1 MPCDDPNPGFTATS
15 ALRSNRIRACAPQ
28 KKSPSGT
35 STDGVASPSQ

>member
-1 MPCDDPNPGFTATS
+1 MPGFTAVK
-15 ALRSNRIRACAPQ
+15 ALAYSRMRPWRTP